1 MLALLST
8 PISLLT
14 PTVAHIVN
22 MPAAPAPRSAV
33 LTTTVTE
40 SSIFPTTTV
49 VSGGLLQEVMGGPD
63 RDVYQGAAADLD
75 LGELLDDVPADMD
88 GDKGLQ
94 RDSAGVERIKERM
107 AIVEEK
113 AEQKAALLM
122 ELEATGKPVNGFW
135 LLGQ

>member
-1 MLALLST
+1 MLALLTT

-22 MPAAPAPRSAV
+22 IQTAPTQRFAV
-33 LTTTVTE
+33 RTE
-40 SSIFPTTTV
+40 SSIFPTSTV

-63 RDVYQGAAADLD
+63 RDVFQGAAKDLD
-75 LGELLDDVPADMD
+75 LGAMLDDVPADMD
-88 GDKGLQ
+88 GDKGLR
-94 RDSAGVERIKERM
+94 RDNEGVERVKERM

-122 ELEATGKPVNGFW
+122 ELEAAGKPVNSFW